1 MADGENTIT
10 DLKRYLSTEDRPVTM
25 QEFKDF
31 WETCTEDEKVE
42 FKQTKLE

>member
-1 MADGENTIT
+1 MPDGENTIT
-10 DLKRYLSTEDRPVTM
+10 DLKRYLGTYDRPVTM

-31 WETCTEDEKVE
+31 WNECTEAEKME